1 MKFLLNAASRL
12 PEFRQLDE
20 AVAGGAL
27 PAAVTGLATVHK
39 AHFIAA
45 LCRNRQRRALVLAG
59 DESEAQRLCGDLEA
73 MGLRPL
79 FYPYRDFA
87 LRDAEGASHE
97 YERQRLQV
105 LALMA
110 ADAYDVAVA
119 CPDAALQYT
128 IPPQEL
134 RRRTVTLRP
143 GQQITMEAAEAALLA
158 CGYERAVQVDG
169 SGQFSRRGGI
179 LDVFPPDN
187 AQPARLEFWGDEIDT
202 ISTFDVETQRRAD
215 PLEELLIAPAVEALA
230 DDPAGLA
237 AKIRKLAG
245 SLRGKSAAQAKE
257 TLLGQADRLE
267 QGLRLGC
274 LDKFITLLYGET
286 ATLFD
291 YAKDDLVFLSESARC
306 RERVRSTLWQWG
318 EDVKGY
324 LEDGVLCRSLA
335 QFSEDW
341 PYLLSRFEPAGI
353 YLDVFARGGYDTPVR
368 TQLAVTARQLAVW
381 GGSTQLLTEDLQ
393 AMLHNKWSCVVL
405 AGNERSARTVA
416 ADLQAAG
423 LPAAYL
429 EDPETVQRGTVAV
442 TPEDSPPAWNT
453 PPPSWA
459 SSRTGA
465 WRRSSRKSAAA
476 RRTARRSTRSR
487 ISRPAITW
495 CTCPTASACSR
506 ASTSSTCTAS

>member
-230 DDPAGLA
+230 DDPRRSGREDPQAGRLPARKIGRAGEGNA
-237 AKIRKLAG
+237 ARPGGPPRAG
-245 SLRGKSAAQAKE
+245 AARSAAWISSSPCC
-257 TLLGQADRLE
+257 T
-267 QGLRLGC
+267 
-274 LDKFITLLYGET
+274 
-286 ATLFD
+286 
-291 YAKDDLVFLSESARC
+291 
-306 RERVRSTLWQWG
+306 
-318 EDVKGY
+318 VK
-324 LEDGVLCRSLA
+324 
-335 QFSEDW
+335 Q
-341 PYLLSRFEPAGI
+341 P
-353 YLDVFARGGYDTPVR
+353 
-368 TQLAVTARQLAVW
+368 
-381 GGSTQLLTEDLQ
+381 
-393 AMLHNKWSCVVL
+393 
-405 AGNERSARTVA
+405 
-416 ADLQAAG
+416 
-423 LPAAYL
+423 
-429 EDPETVQRGTVAV
+429 
-442 TPEDSPPAWNT
+442 
-453 PPPSWA
+453 
-459 SSRTGA
+459 
-465 WRRSSRKSAAA
+465 RSSTMQ
-476 RRTARRSTRSR
+476 RT
-487 ISRPAITW
+487 
-495 CTCPTASACSR
+495 
-506 ASTSSTCTAS
+506 TSSF